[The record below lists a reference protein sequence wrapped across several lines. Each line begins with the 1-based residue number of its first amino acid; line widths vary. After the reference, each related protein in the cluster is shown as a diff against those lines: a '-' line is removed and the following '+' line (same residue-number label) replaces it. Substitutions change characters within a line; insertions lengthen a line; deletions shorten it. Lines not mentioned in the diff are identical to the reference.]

1 MRLFRSLKYRIATTI
16 FVLEAIVLAVV
27 LWQTQHLSFLLSQ
40 EEQRVKADIIADLL
54 TESSRNA
61 LFNYEFGSLQL
72 LFQRACDIGP
82 VERVLLVDYRDRVV
96 ASSSSDLLGSEF
108 QQSQDPPDR
117 YTLARAVNTDG
128 GLEGRLLVTFSKA
141 QLTGARS
148 EALELGIKLGLIGM
162 ALIALFGVLFGYLLT
177 RRLDKAVGYTK
188 KIAKGDFQQPLQ
200 VSGNDEVAELSAALN
215 DMGRQLQSSFSTM
228 KHMAYHDPLTGL
240 ANRAEFTRRLAAAIQ
255 STKTRNYVHALM
267 YLDLDGFK
275 IVNDTCGH
283 AVGDELLV
291 KLTQRL
297 GTVIRSRDTLG
308 RLGGDEFGLLLERCP
323 IDAALQIGE
332 KLIEAVKDVSVEW
345 QGRRF
350 AVGVSV
356 GMAMVSD
363 SSSDLP
369 QLLREVDDACYAAK
383 ARGGGVVHVVSP
395 KAEEVPESGESTR
408 VIDQLTAA
416 FDQGH
421 WQLHRQEIVPL
432 EPAKGPVYWEVL
444 LRLRDGQELAGP
456 EKFMRA
462 AERYKMMSRL
472 DLHVTTLA
480 FQHLSNC
487 PVDERPLITFINLSV
502 QTADDE
508 LFLRRVQGLLE
519 EYEQDPGSICFELT
533 EAAITQRGVAA
544 ISFLVELKKM
554 GFKIALD
561 DFGAGSSSYE
571 QLKQVPLDFIKID
584 GALVRNLNENRFN
597 QLIVR
602 SMSDVAH
609 KCKIQTVAKF
619 VESAEVLETLNEL
632 GTGYAQGYALSYP
645 SQLPDTP
652 SGEGKLAARDER

>member
-1 MRLFRSLKYRIATTI
+1 M
-16 FVLEAIVLAVV
+16 
-27 LWQTQHLSFLLSQ
+27 
-40 EEQRVKADIIADLL
+40 
-54 TESSRNA
+54 
-61 LFNYEFGSLQL
+61 
-72 LFQRACDIGP
+72 
-82 VERVLLVDYRDRVV
+82 
-96 ASSSSDLLGSEF
+96 
-108 QQSQDPPDR
+108 
-117 YTLARAVNTDG
+117 
-128 GLEGRLLVTFSKA
+128 
-141 QLTGARS
+141 
-148 EALELGIKLGLIGM
+148 
-162 ALIALFGVLFGYLLT
+162 
-177 RRLDKAVGYTK
+177 
-188 KIAKGDFQQPLQ
+188 
-200 VSGNDEVAELSAALN
+200 
-215 DMGRQLQSSFSTM
+215 
-228 KHMAYHDPLTGL
+228 
-240 ANRAEFTRRLAAAIQ
+240 
-255 STKTRNYVHALM
+255 
-267 YLDLDGFK
+267 
-275 IVNDTCGH
+275 
-283 AVGDELLV
+283 
-291 KLTQRL
+291 
-297 GTVIRSRDTLG
+297 
-308 RLGGDEFGLLLERCP
+308 
-323 IDAALQIGE
+323 
-332 KLIEAVKDVSVEW
+332 
-345 QGRRF
+345 
-350 AVGVSV
+350 
-356 GMAMVSD
+356 
-363 SSSDLP
+363 
-369 QLLREVDDACYAAK
+369 
-383 ARGGGVVHVVSP
+383 HVVSP

-472 DLHVTTLA
+472 DLHVTRLA

-502 QTADDE
+502 QTVDDE
-508 LFLRRVQGLLE
+508 LFLHRVQGLLE

-544 ISFLVELKKM
+544 ISFLVKLKKM

-645 SQLPDTP
+645 SQLSDTP

>member
-1 MRLFRSLKYRIATTI
+1 MRLFRSLKYRIAATI

-40 EEQRVKADIIADLL
+40 QEQRVKADIIADLL

-96 ASSSSDLLGSEF
+96 ASSSSDLLGIEF

-162 ALIALFGVLFGYLLT
+162 ALIAVFGVFFGYLLT

-188 KIAKGDFQQPLQ
+188 KIAKGDFQQPLK

-215 DMGRQLQSSFSTM
+215 DMGHQLQSSFSTM
-228 KHMAYHDPLTGL
+228 KQMAYHDPLTGL

-369 QLLREVDDACYAAK
+369 QLLSEVDDACYAAK

-416 FDQGH
+416 FDEGH

-444 LRLRDGQELAGP
+444 LRLRDGQDLAGP

-472 DLHVTTLA
+472 DLHVTKLA

-502 QTADDE
+502 QTVDDE
-508 LFLRRVQGLLE
+508 LFLHRVQGLLE

-533 EAAITQRGVAA
+533 EAAISQRGVAA
-544 ISFLVELKKM
+544 ISFLVKLKKM

-652 SGEGKLAARDER
+652 SGEVKLAARDER